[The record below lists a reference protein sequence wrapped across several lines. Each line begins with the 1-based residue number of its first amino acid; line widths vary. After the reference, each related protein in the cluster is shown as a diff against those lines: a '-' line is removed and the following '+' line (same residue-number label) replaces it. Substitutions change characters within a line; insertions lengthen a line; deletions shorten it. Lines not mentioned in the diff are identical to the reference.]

1 MVRPMFWLV
10 PGSPVD
16 PFFMLLA
23 GLALDTVFGDMRPLF
38 RFVPHPVVA
47 VGGLIAV
54 LERRLNRESRGAA
67 ARRVRGLVVV
77 VSVTAIAMLAAWAI
91 LAFTRH
97 WRWGWAIEIFL
108 IGVLVAQRSLY
119 DHVFAVCRALE
130 TGGLAAGREA
140 IRHIVGRDPDSLD
153 DHGVARA
160 GIESLFE
167 NFADGVVAPALL
179 VRAARPA
186 GAALPARRS
195 TRSNSMIG
203 HRSPRYLDFGAA
215 AARLDTAVNFIPARL
230 AGAIIAIAALIA
242 PQANPAASLKTMWR
256 DARKH
261 RSVNAGWPEAAAAG
275 ALGLALAGPRRYGA
289 DLVNDPWIGDG
300 RARATADDMRRALY
314 LFVVACLVHAALIA
328 AAGARVAPAV
338 TAGQRARA
346 ISRIASRS
354 AAAATCAASR
364 SSTVSISIS

>member
-1 MVRPMFWLV
+1 MVRPMSWLV
-10 PGSPVD
+10 PESPID

-23 GLALDTVFGDMRPLF
+23 GLALDAVFGDMRPLF
-38 RFVPHPVVA
+38 RLVPHPVVA
-47 VGGLIAV
+47 IGGLIAA

-67 ARRVRGLVVV
+67 ARRVRGVVV
-77 VSVTAIAMLAAWAI
+77 VVAVTAIAMIAAWAV
-91 LAFTRH
+91 LALTRH
-97 WRWGWAIEIFL
+97 SRWGWVVEIFL
-108 IGVLVAQRSLY
+108 VGVLVAQRSLY

-140 IRHIVGRDPDSLD
+140 IRHIVGRDLTSLD

-167 NFADGVVAPALL
+167 NFSDGVVAPAFWYVLF
-179 VRAARPA
+179 
-186 GAALPARRS
+186 GLPGLFACKAVN
-195 TRSNSMIG
+195 TLDSMIG

-230 AGAIIAIAALIA
+230 AGAIIAAAALIA
-242 PQANPAASLKTMWR
+242 PQANPAASLRTMWR

-289 DLVNDPWIGDG
+289 DLVNDPLIGDG
-300 RARATADDMRRALY
+300 RARATSDDMRRALY

-328 AAGARVAPAV
+328 LL
-338 TAGQRARA
+338 A
-346 ISRIASRS
+346 IAWHRP
-354 AAAATCAASR
+354 
-364 SSTVSISIS
+364 